1 MNENN
6 PDAQKGRSSDHER
19 RRKTVWL
26 FSLGAF
32 LNDLGYYA
40 VITIWPIFVTSV
52 IGASVTFLGFID
64 GLGDAF
70 VSLSQAGSG
79 FLSDKLRKRKV
90 FIWLGYF
97 LAFISRIV
105 YAVSYQSWQLIPGKI
120 LDRAGKMRD
129 APRDA
134 IVADITPREKRASAF
149 GVLRAADR
157 GGAVFGLLASIL
169 LVGYFSYRQMFLLA
183 AIPSLLGSLIV
194 LFFVRE
200 HTYADHLK
208 PMFSFKFISRDL
220 KIFTL
225 TSAIFTLGAFSDSFY
240 ILAANRL
247 GVSLKFVPLFF
258 LAFLFFSSIF
268 AIPFGKLSDKIGRLF
283 VVAVSF
289 ILFIIVNLI
298 FIFYQS
304 FWMIFIAFVTL
315 GIHSAAYEGNLKT
328 IIAEFAPPPLRS
340 SIIGSFQMLIG
351 LIALPASLIAGIL
364 WDGIGLK
371 APFVLSLALT
381 FIALLLL
388 FFVREPKNI

>member
-1 MNENN
+1 MDEN
-6 PDAQKGRSSDHER
+6 K
-19 RRKTVWL
+19 KTVWI
-26 FSLGAF
+26 FSIGAF

-40 VITIWPIFVTSV
+40 VITVWPIFVTSV

-79 FLSDKLRKRKV
+79 FLSDKLKKRKI

-97 LAFISRIV
+97 LAFVSRII
-105 YAVSYQSWQLIPGKI
+105 YAVSYQPWHLIPGKI
-120 LDRAGKMRD
+120 LDRSGKMRD

-134 IVADITPREKRASAF
+134 IVADVTPKEKRAAAF
-149 GVLRAADR
+149 GILRSADR
-157 GGAVFGLLASIL
+157 GGAVLGLLASIL
-169 LVGYFSYRQMFLLA
+169 LLGYFSYRQMFLLA
-183 AIPSLLGSLIV
+183 AIPSLIGSLII

-200 HTYADHLK
+200 SRK
-208 PMFSFKFISRDL
+208 PDNVKTEFSFRFVSRDL

-240 ILAANRL
+240 ILAASKL

-268 AIPFGKLSDKIGRLF
+268 AIPFGKLSDKIGRRF
-283 VVAVSF
+283 VLATAFV
-289 ILFIIVNLI
+289 LFIIVNLI
-298 FIFYQS
+298 FIFYNS
-304 FWMIFIAFVTL
+304 FWMIFLAFIVY

-328 IIAEFAPPPLRS
+328 MVAEFAPIPLRAS
-340 SIIGSFQMLIG
+340 VIGGFQMLIG

-381 FIALLLL
+381 LIALPLL
-388 FFVREPKNI
+388 FFVREPKTEN

>member
-1 MNENN
+1 MGEN
-6 PDAQKGRSSDHER
+6 K
-19 RRKTVWL
+19 KTVWL

-32 LNDLGYYA
+32 LNDFGYYA
-40 VITIWPIFVTSV
+40 IITIWPIFVTSI

-97 LAFISRIV
+97 LAFISRLI
-105 YAVSYQSWQLIPGKI
+105 YAISNQSWHLIPGKV

-134 IVADITPREKRASAF
+134 IVADIMPREKRASAF
-149 GVLRAADR
+149 GILRAADR
-157 GGAVFGLLASIL
+157 GGAVFGLIASIL

-183 AIPSLLGSLIV
+183 AIPSLIGSLIV

-200 HTYADHLK
+200 HARADHLK
-208 PMFSFKFISRDL
+208 PEFSFKFVSRDL
-220 KIFTL
+220 RIFTL

-240 ILAANRL
+240 ILAASKL

-258 LAFLFFSSIF
+258 LAFLFFSSVF
-268 AIPFGKLSDKIGRLF
+268 AIPFGKLSDKISRLF
-283 VVAVSF
+283 VVAIAF
-289 ILFIIVNLI
+289 ILFIAVNLI
-298 FIFYQS
+298 FIFYNS
-304 FWMIFIAFVTL
+304 FWMIFLAFVAL

-328 IIAEFAPPPLRS
+328 IVAEFAPSNIRG

-371 APFVLSLALT
+371 APFVLSLLLTLVAL
-381 FIALLLL
+381 ILL
-388 FFVREPKNI
+388 FFVREPKEI

>member
-1 MNENN
+1 MENV
-6 PDAQKGRSSDHER
+6 PLRGISR
-19 RRKTVWL
+19 REKNKKTVWL

-79 FLSDKLRKRKV
+79 FLSDKLRKRKI

-97 LAFISRIV
+97 FAFVSRLI
-105 YAVSYQSWQLIPGKI
+105 YAVSYQPWQLIPGKI
-120 LDRAGKMRD
+120 LDRTGKMRD

-149 GVLRAADR
+149 GILRAADR

-183 AIPSLLGSLIV
+183 AIPSLIGSLIV

-220 KIFTL
+220 KIFTFI
-225 TSAIFTLGAFSDSFY
+225 SAIFTLGAFSDSFY

-247 GVSLKFVPLFF
+247 GVPLKFVPLFF

-304 FWMIFIAFVTL
+304 FWVIFIAFVTL

-371 APFVLSLALT
+371 APFVLSLAFT

-388 FFVREPKNI
+388 FFVREPREI

>member
-1 MNENN
+1 MENEN
-6 PDAQKGRSSDHER
+6 K
-19 RRKTVWL
+19 KTVWL

-97 LAFISRIV
+97 LAFVSRIV
-105 YAVSYQSWQLIPGKI
+105 YAVSYQPWQLIPGKI

-169 LVGYFSYRQMFLLA
+169 LIGYFSYRQMFLLA
-183 AIPSLLGSLIV
+183 AIPSLVGSLIV

-208 PMFSFKFISRDL
+208 PEFSFKFVSRDL
-220 KIFTL
+220 KIFTFI
-225 TSAIFTLGAFSDSFY
+225 SAIFTLGAFSDSFY

-258 LAFLFFSSIF
+258 LAFLFFSSVF

-371 APFVLSLALT
+371 APFVLSLALA

-388 FFVREPKNI
+388 FFVREPKEG

>member
-1 MNENN
+1 MEKEN
-6 PDAQKGRSSDHER
+6 KR
-19 RRKTVWL
+19 TIWL

-64 GLGDAF
+64 GLGDAL

-105 YAVSYQSWQLIPGKI
+105 YAISYQPWHLIPGKI
-120 LDRAGKMRD
+120 LDRGGKMRD

-134 IVADITPREKRASAF
+134 IVADITPHEKRASAF

-157 GGAVFGLLASIL
+157 GGAVFGLIASIL
-169 LVGYFSYRQMFLLA
+169 LISYFSYRQMFFLA
-183 AIPSLLGSLIV
+183 AIPSLLGALII
-194 LFFVRE
+194 LFFIKEQPR
-200 HTYADHLK
+200 ADHLK
-208 PMFSFKFISRDL
+208 PEFSFKFVSRDL
-220 KIFTL
+220 KLFTMA
-225 TSAIFTLGAFSDSFY
+225 SAIFTLGAFSDSFY
-240 ILAANRL
+240 ILAANKL
-247 GVSLKFVPLFF
+247 GVPLKFVPLFF
-258 LAFLFFSSIF
+258 LAFLFCSSIF
-268 AIPFGKLSDKIGRLF
+268 AIPFGKLSDKIGRIY
-283 VVAVSF
+283 VVASAF
-289 ILFIIVNLI
+289 TLFIIVNLI
-298 FIFYQS
+298 FIFYS
-304 FWMIFIAFVTL
+304 SIYMIFLAFVVL

-328 IIAEFAPPPLRS
+328 IVAEFAPSHLRS

-351 LIALPASLIAGIL
+351 LIALPSSLIAGIL
-364 WDGIGLK
+364 WDNIGLK

-381 FIALLLL
+381 FVALILL
-388 FFVREPKNI
+388 FFVREPKEV

>member
-1 MNENN
+1 MEKN
-6 PDAQKGRSSDHER
+6 K
-19 RRKTVWL
+19 KIIWL
-26 FSLGAF
+26 FSVCAF

-40 VITIWPIFVTSV
+40 IITIWPIFVTSV

-79 FLSDKLRKRKV
+79 FLSDKLKKRKV

-97 LAFISRIV
+97 FAFVSRLI
-105 YAVSYQSWQLIPGKI
+105 YAGSFTAWQLIPGKI

-134 IVADITPREKRASAF
+134 IVADITPKEKRASSF
-149 GVLRAADR
+149 GQLRAADR
-157 GGAVFGLLASIL
+157 GGAVLGLLASIL

-183 AIPSLLGSLIV
+183 AIPSILGSLII

-200 HTYADHLK
+200 RTEADHLK
-208 PMFSFKFISRDL
+208 PKFSFKFVSRDL

-225 TSAIFTLGAFSDSFY
+225 TSVIFTLGAFSDSFY
-240 ILAANRL
+240 ILAASKL

-258 LAFLFFSSIF
+258 LAFLFCSSVF

-283 VVAVSF
+283 VVAIAF

-298 FIFYQS
+298 FIFYSS
-304 FWMIFIAFVTL
+304 FWMIFLSFIIY

-328 IIAEFAPPPLRS
+328 IVAEFAPFSLRS
-340 SIIGSFQMLIG
+340 SVIGGFAMLIG

-371 APFVLSLALT
+371 APFVLSLILT
-381 FIALLLL
+381 IIALLLL
-388 FFVREPKNI
+388 FFVREPKEA

>member
-1 MNENN
+1 MEDENN
-6 PDAQKGRSSDHER
+6 SDAHS

-40 VITIWPIFVTSV
+40 VITIWPVFVTSV

-70 VSLSQAGSG
+70 MSLSQAGSG
-79 FLSDKLRKRKV
+79 FLSDKLKKRKV
-90 FIWLGYF
+90 FIWFGYF
-97 LAFISRIV
+97 LAFISRII
-105 YAVSYQSWQLIPGKI
+105 YAVSYQPWQLIPGKI
-120 LDRAGKMRD
+120 LDRSGKMRD

-149 GVLRAADR
+149 GTLRATDR
-157 GGAVFGLLASIL
+157 GGAVFGLLLSIL
-169 LVGYFSYRQMFLLA
+169 LVGYFSYRQMFLMA
-183 AIPSLLGSLIV
+183 AIPSLVGSLIV

-200 HTYADHLK
+200 YAYADHIKPEFSLK
-208 PMFSFKFISRDL
+208 FVSRDL

-240 ILAANRL
+240 ILAASNL
-247 GVSLKFVPLFF
+247 GVSLKLVPLFF
-258 LAFLFFSSIF
+258 LAFLFCSSIF

-283 VVAVSF
+283 VVAMAF

-298 FIFYQS
+298 FIFYNS
-304 FWMIFIAFVTL
+304 FWMIFLAFVIY

-328 IIAEFAPPPLRS
+328 LVAEFAPSHLRS

-381 FIALLLL
+381 LIALLLL

>member
-1 MNENN
+1 MNEN
-6 PDAQKGRSSDHER
+6 
-19 RRKTVWL
+19 RKTIRL

-79 FLSDKLRKRKV
+79 FLSDKLRKRKI

-97 LAFISRIV
+97 LAFVSRII
-105 YAVSYQSWQLIPGKI
+105 YAISYQPWQLIPGKI

-169 LVGYFSYRQMFLLA
+169 LVSYFSYRQMFLLA
-183 AIPSLLGSLIV
+183 AIPSLIGSLIV

-200 HTYADHLK
+200 YAHIDHLK
-208 PMFSFKFISRDL
+208 PEFSFKFISRNL

-225 TSAIFTLGAFSDSFY
+225 ISAIFTLGAFSDSFY
-240 ILAANRL
+240 ILAASKL

-258 LAFLFFSSIF
+258 LAFLFCSSIF
-268 AIPFGKLSDKIGRLF
+268 AVPFGKLSDKIGRLF

-289 ILFIIVNLI
+289 ILFIIVNFI
-298 FIFYQS
+298 FIFYSS
-304 FWMIFIAFVTL
+304 FWMIFIAFIIL

-328 IIAEFAPPPLRS
+328 IVAEFAPSSIRS
-340 SIIGSFQMLIG
+340 SVIGSFQMLIG

-371 APFVLSLALT
+371 APFILSLSLT
-381 FIALLLL
+381 LIALILL
-388 FFVREPKNI
+388 FFVREPREI

>member
-1 MNENN
+1 MEDEN
-6 PDAQKGRSSDHER
+6 K
-19 RRKTVWL
+19 KTVWL
-26 FSLGAF
+26 FSAGAF
-32 LNDLGYYA
+32 LNDLGYYLI
-40 VITIWPIFVTSV
+40 VTIWPIFVTSV

-79 FLSDKLRKRKV
+79 FLSDKLRKRKI

-97 LAFISRIV
+97 FAFISRII
-105 YAVSYQSWQLIPGKI
+105 YAVSYQPWQLIPGKI
-120 LDRAGKMRD
+120 LDRSGKMRD

-149 GVLRAADR
+149 GTLRAADR

-183 AIPSLLGSLIV
+183 AIPSLVGSLIV

-200 HTYADHLK
+200 HVHADHLK
-208 PMFSFKFISRDL
+208 PEFSFKFVSRDL

-240 ILAANRL
+240 ILAASKL
-247 GVSLKFVPLFF
+247 GVSLKLVPLFF
-258 LAFLFFSSIF
+258 LAFLFFSSTF

-283 VVAVSF
+283 VVATAF

-298 FIFYQS
+298 FIFYNS
-304 FWMIFIAFVTL
+304 FWMIFLAFAVY

-328 IIAEFAPPPLRS
+328 IVAEFAPSYLRS
-340 SIIGSFQMLIG
+340 SIIGSFQMLVG

-364 WDGIGLK
+364 WDGVGLK
-371 APFVLSLALT
+371 APFVLSLVLT
-381 FIALLLL
+381 LIALLLL
-388 FFVREPKNI
+388 FFVREPKSEN

>member
-1 MNENN
+1 MNEN
-6 PDAQKGRSSDHER
+6 K
-19 RRKTVWL
+19 KTIWL

-32 LNDLGYYA
+32 LNDLGYYSI
-40 VITIWPIFVTSV
+40 ITIWPVFVTSV

-70 VSLSQAGSG
+70 VALSQAGSG
-79 FLSDKLRKRKV
+79 FLSDKLKKRKI

-97 LAFISRIV
+97 FAFISRII
-105 YAVSYQSWQLIPGKI
+105 YAVSYGPWQLVPGKI
-120 LDRAGKMRD
+120 LDRSGKMRD

-149 GVLRAADR
+149 GALRAADR

-169 LVGYFSYRQMFLLA
+169 LVGYFSYRQMFMLA
-183 AIPSLLGSLIV
+183 AIPSLIGSLIV

-200 HTYADHLK
+200 HIYADHLK
-208 PMFSFKFISRDL
+208 PKFSFKFVSRDL

-225 TSAIFTLGAFSDSFY
+225 TSAIFTMGAFSDSFY
-240 ILAANRL
+240 ILAASNL

-258 LAFLFFSSIF
+258 LAFLVCSSVF
-268 AIPFGKLSDKIGRLF
+268 AIPFGKLSDKIGRVF
-283 VVAVSF
+283 VVAAAF

-298 FIFYQS
+298 FIFYNS
-304 FWMIFIAFVTL
+304 FWMIFLAFVVY
-315 GIHSAAYEGNLKT
+315 GIYSAAYEGNLKT
-328 IIAEFAPPPLRS
+328 IVAEFAPPHLRS
-340 SIIGSFQMLIG
+340 SVIGSFQMLIG
-351 LIALPASLIAGIL
+351 LIALPASFVAGIL

-381 FIALLLL
+381 LIALILL
-388 FFVREPKNI
+388 FFVREPKCEN

>member
-1 MNENN
+1 MENV
-6 PDAQKGRSSDHER
+6 PLRGISR
-19 RRKTVWL
+19 REKNKKTVWL

-90 FIWLGYF
+90 FIWIGYF
-97 LAFISRIV
+97 FAFVSRLI
-105 YAVSYQSWQLIPGKI
+105 YAVSYQPWQLIPGKI
-120 LDRAGKMRD
+120 LDRTGKMRD

-149 GVLRAADR
+149 GILRAADR

-183 AIPSLLGSLIV
+183 AIPSLIGSLIV

-220 KIFTL
+220 KIFTFI
-225 TSAIFTLGAFSDSFY
+225 SAIFTLGAFSDSFY

-247 GVSLKFVPLFF
+247 GVPLKFVPLFF

-304 FWMIFIAFVTL
+304 FWVIFIAFVTL

-371 APFVLSLALT
+371 APFVLSLAFT

-388 FFVREPKNI
+388 FFVREPREI

>member
-1 MNENN
+1 MEEEN
-6 PDAQKGRSSDHER
+6 K
-19 RRKTVWL
+19 KTVWL

-40 VITIWPIFVTSV
+40 IITIWPIFVTSV

-97 LAFISRIV
+97 FAFVSRLIYAIS
-105 YAVSYQSWQLIPGKI
+105 SQSWHLIPGKI

-134 IVADITPREKRASAF
+134 IVADIIPHEKRAFSF
-149 GVLRAADR
+149 GQLRAADR

-183 AIPSLLGSLIV
+183 AIPSLIGSLIV

-200 HTYADHLK
+200 HVRTDRLK
-208 PMFSFKFISRDL
+208 PEFSFKFVNRDL

-225 TSAIFTLGAFSDSFY
+225 VSVIFTLGAFSDSFY
-240 ILAANRL
+240 ILAANKL

-258 LAFLFFSSIF
+258 LAFLFCSSVF

-283 VVAVSF
+283 VVATAF

-298 FIFYQS
+298 FIFYSS
-304 FWMIFIAFVTL
+304 FWMIFLAFIVY
-315 GIHSAAYEGNLKT
+315 GIHSAAYEGNIKT
-328 IIAEFAPPPLRS
+328 IVAEFAPSEIRS
-340 SIIGSFQMLIG
+340 SIIGSFQMLVG
-351 LIALPASLIAGIL
+351 LTALPASLIAGIL
-364 WDGIGLK
+364 WDGIGLR
-371 APFVLSLALT
+371 APFVLSLSLT
-381 FIALLLL
+381 LIALFLL
-388 FFVREPKNI
+388 FFIREPKEV

>member
-1 MNENN
+1 MENEN
-6 PDAQKGRSSDHER
+6 K
-19 RRKTVWL
+19 KTVWL

-97 LAFISRIV
+97 LAFVSRIV
-105 YAVSYQSWQLIPGKI
+105 YAVSYQPWQLIPGKI

-183 AIPSLLGSLIV
+183 AIPSLVGSLIV

-208 PMFSFKFISRDL
+208 PEFSFKFVSRDL
-220 KIFTL
+220 KIFTFI
-225 TSAIFTLGAFSDSFY
+225 SAIFTLGAFSDSFY

-258 LAFLFFSSIF
+258 LAFLFFSSVF

-371 APFVLSLALT
+371 APFVLSLALA

-388 FFVREPKNI
+388 FFVREPKEG

>member
-1 MNENN
+1 MNEN
-6 PDAQKGRSSDHER
+6 K
-19 RRKTVWL
+19 KTIWL

-32 LNDLGYYA
+32 LNDLGYYSI
-40 VITIWPIFVTSV
+40 ITVWPAFVTSV

-70 VSLSQAGSG
+70 VALSQAGSG

-97 LAFISRIV
+97 FAFASRII
-105 YAVSYQSWQLIPGKI
+105 YAISYQPWQLIPGRI
-120 LDRAGKMRD
+120 LDRSGKMRD

-134 IVADITPREKRASAF
+134 IVADITSREKRAFAF
-149 GVLRAADR
+149 GTLRAADR
-157 GGAVFGLLASIL
+157 GGAVFGLLLSIL

-183 AIPSLLGSLIV
+183 AIPSLIGGLIV

-200 HTYADHLK
+200 YAHADHLK
-208 PMFSFKFISRDL
+208 PEFSFKFVSSDL

-240 ILAANRL
+240 ILAASNL
-247 GVSLKFVPLFF
+247 GISLKFVPLFF
-258 LAFLFFSSIF
+258 LAFLVCSSAF
-268 AIPFGKLSDKIGRLF
+268 AIPFGKLSDKIGRIF
-283 VVAVSF
+283 VVAVAF

-298 FIFYQS
+298 FIFYNS
-304 FWMIFIAFVTL
+304 FWMIFLAFVIY

-328 IIAEFAPPPLRS
+328 IVAEFAPSYLRAS
-340 SIIGSFQMLIG
+340 VIGSFQMLIG

-371 APFVLSLALT
+371 APFVLSLTLSVV
-381 FIALLLL
+381 ALLLL

>member
-1 MNENN
+1 MNEN
-6 PDAQKGRSSDHER
+6 K
-19 RRKTVWL
+19 KTVWL

-40 VITIWPIFVTSV
+40 IVTIWPVFVTSV

-79 FLSDKLRKRKV
+79 FLSDKLRKRKI

-97 LAFISRIV
+97 FAFVSRVV
-105 YAVSYQSWQLIPGKI
+105 YAISYQPWQLIPGKI

-149 GVLRAADR
+149 GILRAADR
-157 GGAVFGLLASIL
+157 GGAVFGLLLSIL

-200 HTYADHLK
+200 YARADHLK
-208 PMFSFKFISRDL
+208 PEFSLKFVSRDL

-240 ILAANRL
+240 ILAASNL

-258 LAFLFFSSIF
+258 LAFLFCSSIF
-268 AIPFGKLSDKIGRLF
+268 AIPFGKLSDKIGRIF
-283 VVAVSF
+283 VVAVAF

-298 FIFYQS
+298 FIFYSS
-304 FWMIFIAFVTL
+304 FWMIFLAFVIY

-328 IIAEFAPPPLRS
+328 IVAEFAPASLRTS
-340 SIIGSFQMLIG
+340 VIGSFQMLIG

-364 WDGIGLK
+364 WDGMGLK
-371 APFVLSLALT
+371 APFVLSLSLT
-381 FIALLLL
+381 LIALIFL
-388 FFVREPKNI
+388 FFVREPKTEN

>member
-1 MNENN
+1 MDEN
-6 PDAQKGRSSDHER
+6 K
-19 RRKTVWL
+19 KTVWL

-32 LNDLGYYA
+32 LNDFGYYA
-40 VITIWPIFVTSV
+40 IITVWPIFVTSV

-79 FLSDKLRKRKV
+79 FLSDKLKKRKV

-97 LAFISRIV
+97 FAFISRIV
-105 YAVSYQSWQLIPGKI
+105 YAASYQPWQLIPGKI

-149 GVLRAADR
+149 GTLRAADR
-157 GGAVFGLLASIL
+157 GGAVFGLLTSIL

-194 LFFVRE
+194 LFFIRE
-200 HTYADHLK
+200 RARADHLK
-208 PMFSFKFISRDL
+208 PVFSFKFVSRDL

-225 TSAIFTLGAFSDSFY
+225 ISAIFTLGTFSDSFY
-240 ILAANRL
+240 ILAASRL
-247 GVSLKFVPLFF
+247 GVSLKLVPLFF
-258 LAFLFFSSIF
+258 LTFLFCSSVF
-268 AIPFGKLSDKIGRLF
+268 AIPFGKLSDKIGRIF
-283 VVAVSF
+283 VVAAAF

-298 FIFYQS
+298 FIFYNS
-304 FWMIFIAFVTL
+304 FWMIFLAFVVY

-328 IIAEFAPPPLRS
+328 IVAEFAPSSLRS

-364 WDGIGLK
+364 WDSIGLK
-371 APFVLSLALT
+371 APFVLSLSLT
-381 FIALLLL
+381 VIALILL
-388 FFVREPKNI
+388 FFVHEPQEG

>member
-1 MNENN
+1 MYMNEN
-6 PDAQKGRSSDHER
+6 K
-19 RRKTVWL
+19 KTIWL

-70 VSLSQAGSG
+70 VSLSQASSG

-105 YAVSYQSWQLIPGKI
+105 YAVSYQSWQLILGKI

-149 GVLRAADR
+149 GILRAADR

-169 LVGYFSYRQMFLLA
+169 LVGYFSYRQMFFLA
-183 AIPSLLGSLIV
+183 AIPSLV
-194 LFFVRE
+194 
-200 HTYADHLK
+200 
-208 PMFSFKFISRDL
+208 
-220 KIFTL
+220 
-225 TSAIFTLGAFSDSFY
+225 
-240 ILAANRL
+240 
-247 GVSLKFVPLFF
+247 
-258 LAFLFFSSIF
+258 
-268 AIPFGKLSDKIGRLF
+268 
-283 VVAVSF
+283 
-289 ILFIIVNLI
+289 
-298 FIFYQS
+298 
-304 FWMIFIAFVTL
+304 
-315 GIHSAAYEGNLKT
+315 
-328 IIAEFAPPPLRS
+328 
-340 SIIGSFQMLIG
+340 GSFQMLIG
-351 LIALPASLIAGIL
+351 LIALLASLIAGIL

>member
-1 MNENN
+1 MSPETEN
-6 PDAQKGRSSDHER
+6 K
-19 RRKTVWL
+19 KTIWF

-79 FLSDKLRKRKV
+79 FLSDKLKKRKI

-97 LAFISRIV
+97 FAFISRII
-105 YAVSYQSWQLIPGKI
+105 YAVSYQPWQLIPGKI
-120 LDRAGKMRD
+120 LDRSGKMRD

-134 IVADITPREKRASAF
+134 IVADITLREKRAYAF
-149 GVLRAADR
+149 GTLKAADR
-157 GGAVFGLLASIL
+157 GGAVFGLLASIV
-169 LVGYFSYRQMFLLA
+169 LVGYFSYRQMFFLA
-183 AIPSLLGSLIV
+183 AIPSLIGSFIV

-200 HTYADHLK
+200 HARADYLK
-208 PMFSFKFISRDL
+208 PAFSFKFISRDL

-225 TSAIFTLGAFSDSFY
+225 TSVIFTLGAFSDSFY
-240 ILAANRL
+240 ILAANRF

-258 LAFLFFSSIF
+258 LAFLLCSSVF
-268 AIPFGKLSDKIGRLF
+268 AIPFGKLSDKIGRRF
-283 VVAVSF
+283 VVAISF
-289 ILFIIVNLI
+289 ILFIVVNLI
-298 FIFYQS
+298 FIFYNS
-304 FWMIFIAFVTL
+304 FWMIFIAFVVY

-328 IIAEFAPPPLRS
+328 IVAEFAPSSLRS
-340 SIIGSFQMLIG
+340 SVIGSFQMLIG
-351 LIALPASLIAGIL
+351 LTALPASLIAGIL

-371 APFVLSLALT
+371 APFVLSLSLT
-381 FIALLLL
+381 CVALLILI
-388 FFVREPKNI
+388 FVHEPKEV

>member
-1 MNENN
+1 MEKEN
-6 PDAQKGRSSDHER
+6 
-19 RRKTVWL
+19 RKTIRL
-26 FSLGAF
+26 FSVCAF

-79 FLSDKLRKRKV
+79 FLSDKLKKRKV

-97 LAFISRIV
+97 FAFVSRII
-105 YAVSYQSWQLIPGKI
+105 YAVSYQPWQLIPGKI
-120 LDRAGKMRD
+120 LDRSGKMRD

-134 IVADITPREKRASAF
+134 IVADISPREKRASAF
-149 GVLRAADR
+149 GMLRAADR
-157 GGAVFGLLASIL
+157 GGAVLGLLLSIL

-194 LFFVRE
+194 LFFVKE
-200 HTYADHLK
+200 HVRADHIK
-208 PMFSFKFISRDL
+208 PEFSFRFVSRDL
-220 KIFTL
+220 KIFTI

-240 ILAANRL
+240 ILAASKL

-258 LAFLFFSSIF
+258 LAFLFCSSVF
-268 AIPFGKLSDKIGRLF
+268 AIPFGKLSDKIGRIF
-283 VVAVSF
+283 VVAAAF

-298 FIFYQS
+298 FIFYNS
-304 FWMIFIAFVTL
+304 FWMIFLAFVTL

-328 IIAEFAPPPLRS
+328 IVAEFAPSSIRS

-351 LIALPASLIAGIL
+351 IIALPASLIAGIL

-371 APFVLSLALT
+371 APFVLSLLLT
-381 FIALLLL
+381 LIALVLL
-388 FFVREPKNI
+388 FFVRKPKTEN

>member
-1 MNENN
+1 MNEN
-6 PDAQKGRSSDHER
+6 K
-19 RRKTVWL
+19 KTVWL

-40 VITIWPIFVTSV
+40 IVTIWPVFVTSV

-79 FLSDKLRKRKV
+79 FLSDKLKKRKV

-97 LAFISRIV
+97 FAFISRIV
-105 YAVSYQSWQLIPGKI
+105 YAFSYQSWQLIPGKI

-149 GVLRAADR
+149 GMLRAADR
-157 GGAVFGLLASIL
+157 GGAVLGLIASIL

-200 HTYADHLK
+200 DIHADHLK
-208 PMFSFKFISRDL
+208 PEFSLKFVSRDL

-225 TSAIFTLGAFSDSFY
+225 ASAIFTLGAFSDSFY
-240 ILAANRL
+240 ILAANKM
-247 GVSLKFVPLFF
+247 GISLKMVPLFF
-258 LAFLFFSSIF
+258 LAFLFCSSIF
-268 AIPFGKLSDKIGRLF
+268 AVPFGKLSDKIGRIF
-283 VVAVSF
+283 VVAAAF
-289 ILFIIVNLI
+289 ILFIVVNLI

-304 FWMIFIAFVTL
+304 FWMIFLAFIIY
-315 GIHSAAYEGNLKT
+315 GIHNAAYEGNLKT
-328 IIAEFAPPPLRS
+328 IVAEFAPASLRTS
-340 SIIGSFQMLIG
+340 VIGSFQMLIG

-371 APFVLSLALT
+371 APFVLSLSLT
-381 FIALLLL
+381 LIALIFL
-388 FFVREPKNI
+388 FFVREPKEV